1 MLDSIIEGVIITPL
15 KRFTVPNGDVLHAM
29 KRDDSGFE
37 GFGEAYFSFV
47 DSGAIKGW
55 KRHKAMIMNL
65 IVPIGGVRIVMFDER
80 DGSSSYGKFQ
90 EIILSKEN
98 YCRLT
103 IPPMIWLG
111 FQCITKESAM
121 VVNIANIPHVPE
133 EQEAKS
139 IESLEYDWSLN
150 K

>member
-1 MLDSIIEGVIITPL
+1 MIEGVTITSL
-15 KRFTVPNGDVLHAM
+15 KKFDVPNGNVLHAM
-29 KRDDSGFE
+29 KRDDPGFE

-47 DSGAIKGW
+47 DSGAIKAW
-55 KRHKAMIMNL
+55 KRHKVMTMNL
-65 IVPIGGVRIVMFDER
+65 VVPIGGARIVLFDER
-80 DGSSSYGKFQ
+80 KGSSSYGKFQ
-90 EIILSKEN
+90 EIVLSQEN

-111 FQCITKESAM
+111 FQCTTKESAM
-121 VVNIANIPHVPE
+121 VLNVANIPHLPD
-133 EQEAKS
+133 EQEVKS